1 MDALTGEGFVVL
13 GGPVGEGDGEDA
25 LNVVEADSVAEVTAR
40 LAEDPWGEEML
51 ATRSIEPWTILLRR
65 QG

>member
-1 MDALTGEGFVVL
+1 MDALTDEGFVVL